1 MSNLLG
7 WKVIVLFWL
16 IRLKNGIL
24 DTLLG
29 EGNEEFFMFS
39 FCKSFCKK
47 ALLVLVFWLVTVDE
61 YSRLLWLWL

>member
-1 MSNLLG
+1 M
-7 WKVIVLFWL
+7 IVLFWF

-47 ALLVLVFWLVTVDE
+47 TLLVLVFLAC
-61 YSRLLWLWL
+61 YGG